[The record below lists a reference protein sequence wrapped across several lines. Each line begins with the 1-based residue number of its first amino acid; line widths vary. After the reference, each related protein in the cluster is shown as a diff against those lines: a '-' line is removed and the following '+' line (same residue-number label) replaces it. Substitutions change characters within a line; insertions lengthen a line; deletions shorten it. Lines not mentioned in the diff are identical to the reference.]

1 MLVTWLDMREIEG
14 MLFLVRFEYRILTG
28 KCVYSQWNK
37 IKRVFNFSFSFLVE
51 KWDHRSRKGLNRL
64 ERNCIIENRIG

>member
-37 IKRVFNFSFSFLVE
+37 IKRVFNLVHFSFSFLVE
-51 KWDHRSRKGLNRL
+51 KWDHRSRKG
-64 ERNCIIENRIG
+64 IEN